1 MTYCLNPEC
10 PQPKN
15 LANAEVCEACG
26 SPLLLR
32 NRYRISR
39 ALGQGGFGT
48 TYLANIMTLPGEP
61 CCVIKQ
67 LRPNANAPQLMEMA
81 KQLFEREANT
91 LGRIGNH
98 PQIPSLLDFFIDE
111 DKQQFYL
118 VQEYVAGYTL
128 QQEVKRNGPFSEAG
142 AKQFLSEILPLLRY
156 IHSQKVIHR
165 DIKPANLI
173 RREQDRK
180 LVMIDFGAV
189 KHSQIDP
196 NASGAGMVADQT
208 ALTQF
213 AIGTPGFAPP
223 EQMAMRPV
231 YASDFYA
238 VGVTCIYLL
247 TGKSPKDI
255 DYNPATGEMMWQQY
269 VNISD
274 HFANVLKKL
283 LEASVRH
290 RYQSIDD
297 ILRALDMEP
306 YLDSLAQ
313 GLSAKNNNPPPTNPA
328 YRKHGAIPSSGDLAG
343 LSSGGARTSG
353 GAGSMAEAIRARRA
367 RLQQGGVSS
376 PRTSLQSS
384 GGGAKTG
391 ANSSGGKPKPQP
403 KLDYQTFM
411 TAYTKGRRDFAGQDL
426 SLLNLQK
433 LDLSGRI
440 IFNQAKLVRTNLQE
454 ANLSNSD
461 FCRANL
467 MGTNF
472 QDAMLEKAFFHQ
484 ANLEGAILRGAN
496 LTGANLSQANLKNT
510 NLSGANLTGARVTE
524 DQLAQAK
531 MNWLTVLPNGK
542 RAFGKL

>member
-1 MTYCLNPEC
+1 
-10 PQPKN
+10 
-15 LANAEVCEACG
+15 
-26 SPLLLR
+26 
-32 NRYRISR
+32 
-39 ALGQGGFGT
+39 
-48 TYLANIMTLPGEP
+48 
-61 CCVIKQ
+61 
-67 LRPNANAPQLMEMA
+67 MEMA
-81 KQLFEREANT
+81 RELFEREART
-91 LGRIGNH
+91 LGRIGSH
-98 PQIPSLLDFFIDE
+98 PQIPSLLDYFE
-111 DKQQFYL
+111 DNHQFYL

-142 AKQFLSEILPLLRY
+142 VKQFISEILPLLRY

-173 RREQDRK
+173 RREQDKK

-196 NASGAGMVADQT
+196 NAAGGGMAAEQT
-208 ALTQF
+208 ALTNF

-255 DYNPATGEMMWQQY
+255 DYNPSTGEMMWQQY

-274 HFANVLKKL
+274 HFAAVLKKL

-297 ILRALDMEP
+297 ILRALDIEP

-313 GLSAKNNNPPPTNPA
+313 GLSVKSNTPPKPNPA
-328 YRKHGAIPSSGDLAG
+328 YRRQSSMPMSGDLAG
-343 LSSGGARTSG
+343 PNSNGPKTVG
-353 GAGSMAEAIRARRA
+353 GAGGMAEAIRARRA
-367 RLQQGGVSS
+367 RLQQGGGSFSGPPTPS
-376 PRTSLQSS
+376 PRSDS
-384 GGGAKTG
+384 GGRGAG
-391 ANSSGGKPKPQP
+391 LSSSGGKPKPQP

-440 IFNQAKLVRTNLQE
+440 IFNQAKLARTNFQE
-454 ANLSNSD
+454 ANLSEAD
-461 FCRANL
+461 FCRASL
-467 MGTNF
+467 VGANF
-472 QDAMLEKAFFHQ
+472 QDATLEKAFFHQ

-496 LTGANLSQANLKNT
+496 LIGANLSQANLKNT
-510 NLSGANLTGARVTE
+510 NLSGANLTGAKVTDE
-524 DQLAQAK
+524 QLGQAK

-542 RAFGKL
+542 RAFGKI